1 VSDNVIAF
9 IEVQVTPERGKGFD
23 AVAERI
29 YKFPQVV
36 STYLLSGSYDLL
48 VVLEGSN
55 LQEVAAFVAE
65 KLATLDRVKQ
75 TRTHFLLKKYKEQGQ
90 MMEKEATIKKMPV
103 SP

>member
-1 VSDNVIAF
+1 MSDNVIAF